1 MAEDQ
6 VAIQDSLG
14 NKLIET
20 QKDLDELKAFSDCV
34 LKGFHIDVSKFSKTT
49 KHLKKGEKTKLSL
62 LDDGKFEVEQGAGLE
77 IIGKNKDEM
86 EAKNVGKFKVFYVI
100 GDKKIAS
107 REIEVKE

>member
-1 MAEDQ
+1 
-6 VAIQDSLG
+6 
-14 NKLIET
+14 
-20 QKDLDELKAFSDCV
+20 
-34 LKGFHIDVSKFSKTT
+34 
-49 KHLKKGEKTKLSL
+49 LSL